1 MDYPDRAQLIRRR
14 KSPERL
20 HNRASTLPMLWD
32 SQGQSARGPWW
43 APCLLIACPGGAGT
57 ILCLANAGPISLG
70 GSLLRQAFAPGCRS
84 LTLMVIAALL
94 ASLAFVWARFV
105 EPRMLTTTRLTIAV
119 KGLDPGLAGTKIIL
133 LTDLHGAEF
142 GPGQRTLATAVRR
155 ENPDAI
161 VFAGDLIDSNHDGLA
176 AGLAMLAAMADIAPT
191 YLVWGNHDYIAGVPE
206 LRAAIAAEAIA
217 VTDLDDAW
225 STLELPGG
233 TLIFA
238 GLARSWR
245 SGVTGLPALASA
257 ARAVHG
263 DNPPLIAVIHSPGP
277 VPVGDAVSAGA
288 DLVLAGHT
296 HGGQIR
302 LPLLGAVWS
311 PVDGFF
317 SRTAYG
323 LRQLDSGYLF
333 TSRGLGTSVWPVRFM
348 CPPEV
353 VVLTLQ
359 PAP

>member
-1 MDYPDRAQLIRRR
+1 M
-14 KSPERL
+14 
-20 HNRASTLPMLWD
+20 
-32 SQGQSARGPWW
+32 
-43 APCLLIACPGGAGT
+43 
-57 ILCLANAGPISLG
+57 
-70 GSLLRQAFAPGCRS
+70 RQAFAPGCRS

-105 EPRMLTTTRLTIAV
+105 EPRLLTTTRLTIEID
-119 KGLDPGLAGTKIIL
+119 GLAPGLAGTRIVL
-133 LTDLHGAEF
+133 LTDLHGAQF
-142 GPGQRTLATAVRR
+142 GQNQRTLVATVRR
-155 ENPDAI
+155 EDPDAI

-176 AGLAMLAAMADIAPT
+176 AGLTMLAAMADIAPT
-191 YLVWGNHDYIAGVPE
+191 YMVWGNHDYIAGVPE
-206 LRAAIAAEAIA
+206 LRAAIAEQAIA

-233 TLIFA
+233 KLILA

-245 SGVTGLPALASA
+245 NGVTGLPALANT
-257 ARAVHG
+257 ARTVHG
-263 DNPPLIAVIHSPGP
+263 DEPPLIAVIHSPGP
-277 VPVGDAVSAGA
+277 IPVDDAVSAGA

-302 LPLLGAVWS
+302 LPIIGALWS

-323 LRQLDSGYLF
+323 LREIDSGYLF

-353 VVLTLQ
+353 VVITLQ